1 MDYYGPAGK
10 KSIPKYTTTT
20 KTLFPCKVM
29 DKNGNTKKVI
39 TPEEFAQDSYRWHK
53 HKWVK
58 HPAKQDEQPKQP
70 TVPGTPPGNSTA
82 QTAFNFKQEKTK
94 NA

>member
-1 MDYYGPAGK
+1 MTGWMPYVAGK
-10 KSIPKYTTTT
+10 KATPIYSTTT

-29 DKNGNTKKVI
+29 DKNGNTKKII

-58 HPAKQDEQPKQP
+58 QPAKQDEQPAVQGL
-70 TVPGTPPGNSTA
+70 PGTPTA
-82 QTAFNFKQEKTK
+82 QTTHGL
-94 NA
+94 